1 MSNDQAQTEHDIFTL
16 QTLLNDLSQDW
27 RTPDGHRTLIDN
39 AHLIENAMDDLSRMV
54 ESIRRSS
61 TAYTVDLRTL
71 ETV

>member
-1 MSNDQAQTEHDIFTL
+1 MSNDQAQAEHDIHVLRTL
-16 QTLLNDLSQDW
+16 INDLLLDW
-27 RTPDGHRTLIDN
+27 RTPDGHLTLIDN

>member
-1 MSNDQAQTEHDIFTL
+1 MSNDQAQAEHDIHVLRTL
-16 QTLLNDLSQDW
+16 INDLSLDW

>member
-1 MSNDQAQTEHDIFTL
+1 MSTDQAQAEHDLHTL
-16 QTLLNDLSQDW
+16 RTLINDLSLDW
-27 RTPDGHRTLIDN
+27 RTPDGHRALLDN
-39 AHLIENAMDDLSRMV
+39 AHLIENAMDDLSRIV

>member
-1 MSNDQAQTEHDIFTL
+1 MSNDQAQAEHDIHVLRTL
-16 QTLLNDLSQDW
+16 INDLLLDW